1 MCCHLSPA
9 LSAQAWGQVEEVQA
23 GLTLQPF
30 LSAGVVSKSRS
41 FPSHPVS
48 ENTWGFLASETDIAI
63 LGDNWPMSPK
73 LLVMCRQ
80 SQCSSGLMWE
90 KHLQIEKIR

>member
-30 LSAGVVSKSRS
+30 LSAGLVSKSRS